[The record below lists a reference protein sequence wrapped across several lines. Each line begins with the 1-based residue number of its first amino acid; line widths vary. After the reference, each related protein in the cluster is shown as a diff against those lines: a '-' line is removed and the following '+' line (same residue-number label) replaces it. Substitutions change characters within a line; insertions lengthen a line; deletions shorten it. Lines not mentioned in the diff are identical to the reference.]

1 MYHSQISPTN
11 KELLLGITSNSN
23 EKVPSINLKYCYITL
38 FMHYF
43 IYSHTLNYIKPID
56 LQDFVNEAQQRDL
69 W

>member
-1 MYHSQISPTN
+1 MRNFYS
-11 KELLLGITSNSN
+11 ELLPTQMR
-23 EKVPSINLKYCYITL
+23 KYHHSINLKYCYITL

-43 IYSHTLNYIKPID
+43 IYNHTLNYIKPID